1 MRIVVSIFFLLL
13 LVSCGI
19 FKKKK
24 ASDDKQTKTDEPV
37 EKKEPGINGIIATNG
52 SLGNLVINNELDH
65 TKLSNDI
72 DLVKSKADAS
82 FFGFDGGGEATL
94 FSAKGQPVAAIVTND
109 KNEITAIVAI
119 HSGIRTDEGLSVRSS
134 LSRISSA
141 YPDGELA
148 EDEMNNWSVYHIP
161 DKNWQFI
168 FDISKVKLKDDD
180 RSMFMIIK

>member
-1 MRIVVSIFFLLL
+1 MRIVVSIFSLL
-13 LVSCGI
+13 LVISCGI

-24 ASDDKQTKTDEPV
+24 ASDDKQTKNDEPV
-37 EKKEPGINGIIATNG
+37 EKIEPGIDGIIATNG
-52 SLGNLVINNELDH
+52 SLGNLVINDELDH
-65 TKLSNDI
+65 GKLSKDI

-94 FSAKGQPVAAIVTND
+94 FSVEGQPVAAIVTND

-119 HSGIRTDEGLSVRSS
+119 HSNIQTDDGISVRSS
-134 LSRISSA
+134 LSKISDV
-141 YPDGELA
+141 YPNGSLK

-168 FDISKVKLKDDD
+168 FDISQVELKDDD
-180 RSMFMIIK
+180 RSLFMIIQ